1 METIIREVNPAR
13 LAWGTF
19 DHAKSDYVNEG
30 DIPASYSGDCIAM
43 GQPVRKPFRMDG
55 EMWLAIG
62 LSNDGARAYRLCPMR
77 VFNGTPTTYHDK
89 SGSAERAEEARN
101 DPNGFYDRMTV
112 KHGAV
117 RSLRSRSPDR
127 CQPARGRFRAT
138 GSTRPLLTSNQPQ
151 RTHGD
156 IHARTQ
162 TQPNDSPL

>member
-13 LAWGTF
+13 LAWGIF

-55 EMWLAIG
+55 EMWVAIG

-77 VFNGTPTTYHDK
+77 IFNGTPTNYHDK

-112 KHGAV
+112 KHGGQQFVLCGPEVKIVASQHEDV
-117 RSLRSRSPDR
+117 
-127 CQPARGRFRAT
+127 FV
-138 GSTRPLLTSNQPQ
+138 PQ
-151 RTHGD
+151 VQL
-156 IHARTQ
+156 A
-162 TQPNDSPL
+162 LF

>member
-55 EMWLAIG
+55 EMWVAIG

-77 VFNGTPTTYHDK
+77 IFNGTPTTYRDK

-112 KHGAV
+112 KHGGQQFV
-117 RSLRSRSPDR
+117 LCGPEVQIR
-127 CQPARGRFRAT
+127 CAA
-138 GSTRPLLTSNQPQ
+138 STRTFPCHRFNSPSFDQQPTATNP
-151 RTHGD
+151 RRH
-156 IHARTQ
+156 
-162 TQPNDSPL
+162 PC

>member
-13 LAWGTF
+13 LAWGIF

-55 EMWLAIG
+55 EMWVAIG
-62 LSNDGARAYRLCPMR
+62 LSNDGARAYRLCPLR

-89 SGSAERAEEARN
+89 SGTSECAEAARN

-112 KHGAV
+112 KHCGQQFVLCGPEVQIVASQHEDV
-117 RSLRSRSPDR
+117 
-127 CQPARGRFRAT
+127 
-138 GSTRPLLTSNQPQ
+138 STPQ
-151 RTHGD
+151 VQL
-156 IHARTQ
+156 A
-162 TQPNDSPL
+162 LF